1 MYDVNVSANITEDIA
16 GLTRDGLFRFL
27 RDGAQ
32 RGQAVAMEEVPQDRG
47 GLMHGLAQFVPE
59 DRGDRVVWGVDDK
72 PYALAIEEGT
82 EPYHPPIEPILEW
95 SKRVSGD
102 TSLGWY
108 VATKKI
114 PEEGIDANPFLEP
127 GAQAQ
132 ADWYSQND
140 ISEYIE
146 DELD

>member
-47 GLMHGLAQFVPE
+47 GLMHDMAQFVPE
-59 DRGDRVVWGVDDK
+59 DRGDRVVWGVSDK

-82 EPYHPPIEPILEW
+82 EPYWPPIQPLIEW
-95 SKRVSGD
+95 ANRVGGD
-102 TSLGWY
+102 DSLGYY
-108 VATKKI
+108 VQWKI
-114 PEEGIDANPFLEP
+114 AQEGIDEQPYLQP
-127 GAQAQ
+127 GAEAQ
-132 ADWYSQND
+132 ADWYSSHD
-140 ISEYIE
+140 PASYVE
-146 DELD
+146 DNLE